1 MKIRG
6 EDAFINFMMSQP
18 FYEGE
23 KMKKLS
29 EYYKELIEQLL
40 EAKNEAIKN
49 GIKAN
54 TIVINSKSNL
64 AKILPHNTGNGLFP
78 PMIAGLE
85 VKFTADIP
93 DEYSFFIFETPQ
105 TEAEKVKAELKEI
118 KEKLES
124 LLEEK

>member
-1 MKIRG
+1 
-6 EDAFINFMMSQP
+6 
-18 FYEGE
+18 
-23 KMKKLS
+23 
-29 EYYKELIEQLL
+29 
-40 EAKNEAIKN
+40 
-49 GIKAN
+49 
-54 TIVINSKSNL
+54 
-64 AKILPHNTGNGLFP
+64 
-78 PMIAGLE
+78 MIAGLE